1 MLIALVCGDAQATHL
16 PNGLLNAWSNCK
28 KQAPIMNAFVFI
40 ISIVGMVLSF
50 VTFWI
55 LLARKDRHKISVQ
68 AGSQY
73 NLDDLSSMAQSLTE
87 RIDILE
93 SILDAEVPDWR
104 ANNEQS

>member
-1 MLIALVCGDAQATHL
+1 MQKQAT
-16 PNGLLNAWSNCK
+16 
-28 KQAPIMNAFVFI
+28 IMNAFVFI

-55 LLARKDRHKISVQ
+55 LLARNDRNKISVQ

-73 NLDDLSSMAQSLTE
+73 DLQELSTIAQSLTE

-104 ANNEQS
+104 ANNEQH

>member
-1 MLIALVCGDAQATHL
+1 
-16 PNGLLNAWSNCK
+16 
-28 KQAPIMNAFVFI
+28 MNSFVFI
-40 ISIVGMVLSF
+40 ISLVGMVLSF

-55 LLARKDRHKISVQ
+55 LLARNDRNKISVQ

-73 NLDDLSSMAQSLTE
+73 DLQELSTMAQSLTE

-104 ANNEQS
+104 ANNEQH

>member
-1 MLIALVCGDAQATHL
+1 MLRAGQ
-16 PNGLLNAWSNCK
+16 CK
-28 KQAPIMNAFVFI
+28 KQATTMNSFVFI

-55 LLARKDRHKISVQ
+55 LLARNDRNKISVQ

-73 NLDDLSSMAQSLTE
+73 DLQELSTMAQSLTE

-104 ANNEQS
+104 ANNEQH

>member
-1 MLIALVCGDAQATHL
+1 
-16 PNGLLNAWSNCK
+16 
-28 KQAPIMNAFVFI
+28 MNSFVFI
-40 ISIVGMVLSF
+40 ISLVGMVLSF

-55 LLARKDRHKISVQ
+55 LLARNDRNKISVQ

-73 NLDDLSSMAQSLTE
+73 DLQELSTMAQSLTE

-104 ANNEQS
+104 ANNEQQ

>member
-1 MLIALVCGDAQATHL
+1 MLRAGQ
-16 PNGLLNAWSNCK
+16 CK
-28 KQAPIMNAFVFI
+28 KQATTMNSFVFI

-55 LLARKDRHKISVQ
+55 LLARNDRNKISVQ

-73 NLDDLSSMAQSLTE
+73 DLQELSTMAQSLTE

-104 ANNEQS
+104 ANNEQQ